1 MSFMEKPRNLRIF
14 AQNSYCDC
22 RMTLK
27 DFLNSGDRF
36 AAGSGARLT
45 EIAPGHAA
53 ALMEVTSAHLN
64 AGGVCQGGAIFTLAD
79 LVFAAL
85 VNQGENLT
93 FAINSTIYYHVSA
106 KEGDTLRAEGRLS
119 CAHHR
124 LPTAEVEVTN
134 QAGIRI
140 ATFTGQ
146 AYTGR
151 TPLSFDSLQ

>member
-1 MSFMEKPRNLRIF
+1 
-14 AQNSYCDC
+14 
-22 RMTLK
+22 MTLK
-27 DFLNSGDRF
+27 DFLNSNDRF
-36 AAGSGARLT
+36 AAGCGARLV
-45 EIAPGHAA
+45 EIAPGTAA
-53 ALMEVTSAHLN
+53 AVMAVTPAHLN

-106 KEGDTLRAEGRLS
+106 REGDMLRAEGRIS
-119 CAHHR
+119 CNHHR
-124 LPTAEVEVTN
+124 IPSAEVEVTN
-134 QAGIRI
+134 QDGVRI

-151 TPLSFDSLQ
+151 NPVSFDAL

>member
-1 MSFMEKPRNLRIF
+1 
-14 AQNSYCDC
+14 
-22 RMTLK
+22 MTLK
-27 DFLNSGDRF
+27 EFLNTGDRF
-36 AAGSGARLT
+36 AAASGARLV
-45 EIAPGHAA
+45 EITPGAA
-53 ALMEVTSAHLN
+53 VAVLDVTSAHLN

-106 KEGDTLRAEGRLS
+106 REGDTLRAEGHVS

-124 LPTAEVEVTN
+124 IPSAEVIVTN
-134 QAGIRI
+134 QDGVRI

-146 AYTGR
+146 AYVGR
-151 TPLSFDSLQ
+151 SPVSFDALQ

>member
-1 MSFMEKPRNLRIF
+1 
-14 AQNSYCDC
+14 
-22 RMTLK
+22 MTLK

-36 AAGSGARLT
+36 AAGCGARLV
-45 EIAPGHAA
+45 EIAPGTAVA
-53 ALMEVTSAHLN
+53 VLEVTSAHLN

-85 VNQGENLT
+85 VNQGESIT

-106 KEGDTLRAEGRLS
+106 REGDTLRAEGRIS
-119 CAHHR
+119 CDHHR
-124 LPTAEVEVTN
+124 IPSVEVEVTN
-134 QAGIRI
+134 QDGVRI

-151 TPLSFDSLQ
+151 TPISVEGLQ

>member
-1 MSFMEKPRNLRIF
+1 
-14 AQNSYCDC
+14 
-22 RMTLK
+22 MTLK
-27 DFLNSGDRF
+27 DYLNSGDRF
-36 AAGSGARLT
+36 AAGCGARLI
-45 EIAPGHAA
+45 EIAPGSAT
-53 ALMEVTSAHLN
+53 ALLEVTSAHLN

-106 KEGDTLRAEGRLS
+106 REGDTLRAEGRLA

-124 LPTAEVEVTN
+124 IPSVEVEVTN
-134 QAGIRI
+134 QDGIRI

-151 TPLSFDSLQ
+151 TPLSLEALQ

>member
-1 MSFMEKPRNLRIF
+1 MCRKTIIF
-14 AQNSYCDC
+14 GEDKTL
-22 RMTLK
+22 MTLK
-27 DFLNSGDRF
+27 DYLNTGDRF
-36 AAGSGARLT
+36 AAGSGARLL
-45 EIAPGHAA
+45 EIAPGSAVA
-53 ALMEVTSAHLN
+53 ELKVTSAHLN

-93 FAINSTIYYHVSA
+93 FAINSNIYYHVSA
-106 KEGDTLRAEGRLS
+106 REGDTLKAEGRLS
-119 CAHHR
+119 CDHHR

-134 QAGIRI
+134 QNGVRI

-151 TPLSFDSLQ
+151 TPLPVDALQ

>member
-1 MSFMEKPRNLRIF
+1 METDSISKVNGL
-14 AQNSYCDC
+14 
-22 RMTLK
+22 MTLK
-27 DFLNSGDRF
+27 DYLNTGDHF
-36 AAGSGARLT
+36 AAGSGARLI
-45 EIAPGHAA
+45 EIAPGSAVA
-53 ALMEVTSAHLN
+53 VLEVTSAHLN

-85 VNQGENLT
+85 VNQCENLT

-106 KEGDTLRAEGRLS
+106 REGDTLRAEGHFS

-124 LPTAEVEVTN
+124 IPSVEVEVTN
-134 QAGIRI
+134 QDGVRI

-151 TPLSFDSLQ
+151 NPISFDALQ

>member
-1 MSFMEKPRNLRIF
+1 M
-14 AQNSYCDC
+14 D
-22 RMTLK
+22 MTLK
-27 DFLNSGDRF
+27 EFLNMGDRF
-36 AAGSGARLT
+36 AAASGARLV
-45 EIAPGHAA
+45 EITPGAA
-53 ALMEVTSAHLN
+53 VAVLDVTSAHLN

-106 KEGDTLRAEGRLS
+106 REGDTLRAEGRVS

-124 LPTAEVEVTN
+124 IPSAEVVVTN
-134 QAGIRI
+134 QDGVRI

-146 AYTGR
+146 AYVGR
-151 TPLSFDSLQ
+151 NPVSFDALQ

>member
-1 MSFMEKPRNLRIF
+1 
-14 AQNSYCDC
+14 
-22 RMTLK
+22 MTLK
-27 DFLNSGDRF
+27 EFLNTGDRF
-36 AAGSGARLT
+36 AAASGARLV
-45 EIAPGHAA
+45 EITPGAA
-53 ALMEVTSAHLN
+53 VAVLDVTSAHLN

-106 KEGDTLRAEGRLS
+106 REGDTLRAEGHVS

-124 LPTAEVEVTN
+124 IPSAEVVVTN
-134 QAGIRI
+134 QDGVRI

-146 AYTGR
+146 AYVGR
-151 TPLSFDSLQ
+151 NPVSFDALQ

>member
-1 MSFMEKPRNLRIF
+1 
-14 AQNSYCDC
+14 
-22 RMTLK
+22 MTLK
-27 DFLNSGDRF
+27 EFLNTGDRF
-36 AAGSGARLT
+36 AAASGARLV
-45 EIAPGHAA
+45 EITPGAA
-53 ALMEVTSAHLN
+53 VAVLDVTSAHLN

-106 KEGDTLRAEGRLS
+106 REGDTLRAEGHVS

-124 LPTAEVEVTN
+124 IPSAEVVVTD
-134 QAGIRI
+134 QDGVRI

-146 AYTGR
+146 AYVGR
-151 TPLSFDSLQ
+151 NPVSFDALQ

>member
-1 MSFMEKPRNLRIF
+1 MTLLEKLNVTDIF
-14 AQNSYCDC
+14 ARDNGIQ
-22 RMTLK
+22 
-27 DFLNSGDRF
+27 
-36 AAGSGARLT
+36 LT
-45 EIAPGHAA
+45 EVREGYAKAEMTVGPGHINGA
-53 ALMEVTSAHLN
+53 N
-64 AGGVCQGGAIFTLAD
+64 VCQGGAIFTLAD

-106 KEGDTLRAEGRLS
+106 REGDILRAEGHLS

-134 QAGIRI
+134 QDGVRI

-151 TPLSFDSLQ
+151 SSLTVDALQ

>member
-1 MSFMEKPRNLRIF
+1 
-14 AQNSYCDC
+14 
-22 RMTLK
+22 MTLK
-27 DFLNSGDRF
+27 EFLNTGDCF
-36 AAGSGARLT
+36 AAASGARLV
-45 EIAPGHAA
+45 EITPGAA
-53 ALMEVTSAHLN
+53 VAVLDVTSAHLN

-106 KEGDTLRAEGRLS
+106 REGDTLRAEGHVS

-124 LPTAEVEVTN
+124 IPSAEVVVTN
-134 QAGIRI
+134 QDGVRI

-146 AYTGR
+146 AYVGR
-151 TPLSFDSLQ
+151 NPVSFDALQ

>member
-1 MSFMEKPRNLRIF
+1 
-14 AQNSYCDC
+14 
-22 RMTLK
+22 MTLK
-27 DFLNSGDRF
+27 EFLNTGDRF
-36 AAGSGARLT
+36 AAASGARLV
-45 EIAPGHAA
+45 EITPGAA
-53 ALMEVTSAHLN
+53 VAVLDVTSAHLN

-106 KEGDTLRAEGRLS
+106 REGDTLRAEGHVS

-124 LPTAEVEVTN
+124 IPSAEVVVTN
-134 QAGIRI
+134 QVRI

-146 AYTGR
+146 AYVGR
-151 TPLSFDSLQ
+151 NPVSFDALQ

>member
-1 MSFMEKPRNLRIF
+1 
-14 AQNSYCDC
+14 
-22 RMTLK
+22 MTLK
-27 DFLNSGDRF
+27 EFLNEGDCF
-36 AAGSGARLT
+36 AAGCGARLI
-45 EIAPGHAA
+45 EIAPGSAV
-53 ALMEVTSAHLN
+53 ALLEVTSAHLN

-119 CAHHR
+119 CDHHR
-124 LPTAEVEVTN
+124 IPSVEVEVTN
-134 QAGIRI
+134 QDGVRI

-151 TPLSFDSLQ
+151 HPVSFDTLQ

>member
-1 MSFMEKPRNLRIF
+1 M
-14 AQNSYCDC
+14 D
-22 RMTLK
+22 MTLK
-27 DFLNSGDRF
+27 EFLNTGDRF
-36 AAGSGARLT
+36 AAASGARLV
-45 EIAPGHAA
+45 EITPGAA
-53 ALMEVTSAHLN
+53 VAVLDVTSAHLN

-106 KEGDTLRAEGRLS
+106 REGDTLRAEGRVS

-124 LPTAEVEVTN
+124 IPSAEVVVTN
-134 QAGIRI
+134 QDGARI

-146 AYTGR
+146 AYVGR
-151 TPLSFDSLQ
+151 NPVSFDALQ

>member
-1 MSFMEKPRNLRIF
+1 
-14 AQNSYCDC
+14 
-22 RMTLK
+22 MTLK
-27 DFLNSGDRF
+27 EFLNTGDRF
-36 AAGSGARLT
+36 AAASGARLV
-45 EIAPGHAA
+45 EITPGAA
-53 ALMEVTSAHLN
+53 VAVLDVTSAHLN

-106 KEGDTLRAEGRLS
+106 REGDTLRAEGRIS

-124 LPTAEVEVTN
+124 IPSAEVVVTN
-134 QAGIRI
+134 QDGVHI

-146 AYTGR
+146 AYVGR
-151 TPLSFDSLQ
+151 NPVSFDALQ